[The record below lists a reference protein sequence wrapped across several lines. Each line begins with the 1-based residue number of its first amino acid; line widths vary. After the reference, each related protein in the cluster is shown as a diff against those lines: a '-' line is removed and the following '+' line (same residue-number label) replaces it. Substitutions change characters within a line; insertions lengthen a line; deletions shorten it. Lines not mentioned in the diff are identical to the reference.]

1 MKVNPATVI
10 IAVVTMLGQIASAD
24 IIWPTDADW
33 TALTIGAHYYNDVQG
48 DQAPSAV
55 DLIGTVDSYSAGFWA
70 FVENG
75 DINGGATNDVFMF
88 RMRVGGESGN
98 YVWQAHLDTDGN
110 GSDVEYIFQLVQ
122 SGGPS
127 DQGVKLIKTLVGG
140 STLGDISVDAKAA
153 SDWSGLLSLYSR
165 WTAVPGSPTDFHV
178 DFAIPWTEFTSI
190 TGVSSLDQIRAV
202 LATSSTHAGIN
213 KDAPLGGDLSTQI
226 SDALSDSIPEPAVAT
241 LLLGAGGGLLAFR
254 RIFKRKP
261 DDEEDQT

>member
-1 MKVNPATVI
+1 MKV
-10 IAVVTMLGQIASAD
+10 VTGAPLTILAAMLAQSACAD
-24 IIWPTDADW
+24 IIWPADADW
-33 TALTIGAHYYNDVQG
+33 TALTIGANYYNDVQG
-48 DQAPSAV
+48 DQAPSSV
-55 DLIGTVDSYSAGFWA
+55 DLIGTVDSYSAGFWS

-75 DINGGATNDVFMF
+75 DINGGTTNDAFMF

-140 STLGDISVDAKAA
+140 STLGDISVDTKAA
-153 SDWSGLLSLYSR
+153 VDWSGSLTLYSR
-165 WTAVPGSPTDFHV
+165 WTAVPGSATDFHV
-178 DFAIPWTEFTSI
+178 DFAIPWTEFTSV

-226 SDALSDSIPEPAVAT
+226 SDALSDSIPEPAVAS

-254 RIFKRKP
+254 RIFKRNP
-261 DDEEDQT
+261 DAEAEQT